1 MHLDAGTLVQVL
13 PNPIRVQDALPHA
26 SMHVIMVVRTHAS
39 KAALTPAKDRHQVPV
54 PIATMRV
61 PMIASILVPVHVAM
75 LAVADVE
82 VIVLEFV
89 ADLVV
94 THVAAIAQVSV
105 MALVAMLAVLVVAQ
119 VVPENAVVHVVTRAV
134 VIARVSVKALVE
146 MHAATDV
153 VQVVLDNVVA
163 HAVVVV
169 AMIALKHAVAHAEPL
184 AAMAVETDVLDNAL
198 QPVPRIAEMIAT
210 ILALMD
216 AAAGAQANVHRPA
229 RPIAKTHA
237 PLTAKERQRGSA
249 ILVANNATNIVPTI
263 VLIHAMT
270 YAKPPVKLYAMVIAM
285 VHVQAHLKADALHVM
300 ERVLDT
306 VATFVH

>member
-1 MHLDAGTLVQVL
+1 M
-13 PNPIRVQDALPHA
+13 
-26 SMHVIMVVRTHAS
+26 
-39 KAALTPAKDRHQVPV
+39 
-54 PIATMRV
+54 
-61 PMIASILVPVHVAM
+61 
-75 LAVADVE
+75 
-82 VIVLEFV
+82 
-89 ADLVV
+89 
-94 THVAAIAQVSV
+94 IAQVSV

-134 VIARVSVKALVE
+134 VIARGSVKALVE

-249 ILVANNATNIVPTI
+249 ILVANNATNIVLTI

-270 YAKPPVKLYAMVIAM
+270 YAKPPVKLYATVIAM
-285 VHVQAHLKADALHVM
+285 VPVQVIRKAVAYHVTELVQ
-300 ERVLDT
+300 VLVVT
-306 VATFVH
+306 SAR